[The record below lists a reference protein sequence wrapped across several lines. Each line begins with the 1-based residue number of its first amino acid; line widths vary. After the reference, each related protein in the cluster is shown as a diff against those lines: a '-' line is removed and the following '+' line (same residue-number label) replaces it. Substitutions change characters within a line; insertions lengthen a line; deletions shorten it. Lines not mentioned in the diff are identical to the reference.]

1 MLCTLAGQLND
12 MELENQVLQAQL
24 ADGAT
29 QLQNATA
36 AHAEA
41 SASTEGLRASLKE
54 AEAGAAATAAELT
67 ACISKVCVNMHAA
80 YSLMTVQT
88 HMRWHRRHVKFSLC
102 ESTRRVKCGFQELI
116 FDGLVLWKRPLQ
128 ESDD

>member
-24 ADGAT
+24 ADSAT

-41 SASTEGLRASLKE
+41 SASSEGLRASLKE

-67 ACISKVCVNMHAA
+67 ACISKVCFNKYVMACTCM
-80 YSLMTVQT
+80 LRT
-88 HMRWHRRHVKFSLC
+88 F
-102 ESTRRVKCGFQELI
+102 
-116 FDGLVLWKRPLQ
+116 
-128 ESDD
+128 

>member
-1 MLCTLAGQLND
+1 

-24 ADGAT
+24 ADSAT

-41 SASTEGLRASLKE
+41 AASAEGLRAGLKE

-67 ACISKVCVNMHAA
+67 ACISKVCVDEHVMACTCMLCIF
-80 YSLMTVQT
+80 S
-88 HMRWHRRHVKFSLC
+88 RHPRHTCDDSAGM
-102 ESTRRVKCGFQELI
+102 SSN
-116 FDGLVLWKRPLQ
+116 LVM
-128 ESDD
+128 D